1 MFDRSHE
8 DLQFSSLY
16 LARFASSFG
25 FMTVLTLLPNYID
38 ALGATGVTI
47 GLFVTALEVARTV
60 GIVPLGWAADRYSKR
75 TILLGAL
82 ALSAVAYL
90 SFSIITSIDGFLVS
104 RTLQGLGMTGTGLV
118 GLALIGDLAPD
129 DSRANYIGKFN
140 AVRMAAG
147 IAGTL
152 GVGVLFALT
161 GFDVVFG
168 FIAVLFVL
176 STVGIWLFVDAD
188 QTSVE
193 GFAFTDLALNRRIL
207 TMTSFRVQYAVAVSL
222 VRKWVPIFVGV
233 SAAQGGLAYGS
244 AVVGAVLAAEKFTN
258 MLVQPHT
265 GRLSDRYGRALF
277 VFVGG
282 GAYGLVAMAFPFAT
296 TVEGLLSVSLPVAG
310 TVTGAVAVAIGLNG
324 LLGVADA
331 FREPASMALF
341 ADEGKGEGITSS
353 FGVRSLVWK
362 PGSVLAPIAGG
373 WLMGTAGIEWVFFAG
388 GFAAL
393 SGVITFFSVLSW
405 NHGRRALHQW

>member
-1 MFDRSHE
+1 MDRSHDE
-8 DLQFSSLY
+8 LQFSSLY

-25 FMTVLTLLPNYID
+25 FMTVLTLLPDYID

-60 GIVPLGWAADRYSKR
+60 GIVPLGWASDRYSKR
-75 TILLGAL
+75 TIFLGAL
-82 ALSAVAYL
+82 VLSAFAYAT
-90 SFSIITSIDGFLVS
+90 FAFVTSIDGFLVT
-104 RTLQGLGMTGTGLV
+104 RTLQGLALTGTGLV
-118 GLALIGDLAPD
+118 GLALVGDLAPD
-129 DSRANYIGKFN
+129 DSRANYIGKYN
-140 AVRMAAG
+140 SVRMAAG

-152 GVGVLFALT
+152 GAGILFALT
-161 GFDVVFG
+161 GFDIVFG
-168 FIAVLFVL
+168 LIAVLFVVG
-176 STVGIWLFVDAD
+176 TVGVWLFVDSD
-188 QTSVE
+188 QTQVE

-207 TMTSFRVQYAVAVSL
+207 TMTSFRAQYAVAVSL

-258 MLVQPHT
+258 MLVQPFT
-265 GRLSDRYGRALF
+265 GRLSDERGRALF

-282 GAYGLVAMAFPFAT
+282 GAYGLLAIAFPFVAAF
-296 TVEGLLSVSLPVAG
+296 EGFLSFSVPIAG
-310 TVTGAVAVAIGLNG
+310 TLTGAVVAAVCLNG

-362 PGSVLAPIAGG
+362 PGSVLAPLAGG
-373 WLMGTAGIEWVFFAG
+373 WLMGNAGIEWVFFAG
-388 GFAAL
+388 GIAAL
-393 SGVITFFSVLSW
+393 SGVVTFFGVLSW
-405 NHGRRALHQW
+405 NHGRQALSQW

>member
-1 MFDRSHE
+1 MDLSHDE
-8 DLQFSSLY
+8 LQFSSLY

-25 FMTVLTLLPNYID
+25 FMTVLTLLPDYID

-75 TILLGAL
+75 SILLGAL
-82 ALSAVAYL
+82 VLSAVAYL
-90 SFSIITSIDGFLVS
+90 AFTAVTSVDSFLVA

-118 GLALIGDLAPD
+118 GLALMGDLAPN
-129 DSRANYIGKFN
+129 DSRANYIGKYN

-147 IAGTL
+147 IAGTI
-152 GVGVLFALT
+152 GVGVLYALT
-161 GFDVVFG
+161 GFGVVFG
-168 FIAVLFVL
+168 LIAVLFIVA
-176 STVGIWLFVDAD
+176 TVGIWLFVDDD
-188 QTSVE
+188 QTSIE

-207 TMTSFRVQYAVAVSL
+207 TMTSFRAQYAVAVSL

-244 AVVGAVLAAEKFTN
+244 AIVGAVLAAEKFTN
-258 MLVQPHT
+258 MLVQPFT
-265 GRLSDRYGRALF
+265 GRLSDRHGRAMF
-277 VFVGG
+277 VFLGG
-282 GAYGLVAMAFPFAT
+282 GAYGLVAMAFPFVST
-296 TVEGLLSVSLPVAG
+296 TEGLLSISVPVAG
-310 TVTGAVAVAIGLNG
+310 TITGAVVVAVCLNG
-324 LLGVADA
+324 LLGIADA

-362 PGSVLAPIAGG
+362 PGSILAPLVGG

-393 SGVITFFSVLSW
+393 SGVVTFFGILSW

>member
-1 MFDRSHE
+1 MARSHDE
-8 DLQFSSLY
+8 LQFSSLY

-25 FMTVLTLLPNYID
+25 FMTVLTLLPDYID

-90 SFSIITSIDGFLVS
+90 SFSLVVSVDGFLVS

-118 GLALIGDLAPD
+118 GLALMGDLAPD
-129 DSRANYIGKFN
+129 DSRANYIGRYN

-147 IAGTL
+147 IAGTV
-152 GVGVLFALT
+152 GVGVLYALT

-168 FIAVLFVL
+168 LIAVLFVL
-176 STVGIWLFVDAD
+176 ATVGIWLFVDPD
-188 QTSVE
+188 ETSVA

-207 TMTSFRVQYAVAVSL
+207 TMTTFRAQYAVAVSL

-258 MLVQPHT
+258 MLVQPVT
-265 GRLSDRYGRALF
+265 GRLSDRHGRALF
-277 VFVGG
+277 VFAGG
-282 GAYGLVAMAFPFAT
+282 GAYGLVAMAFPFAPAAT
-296 TVEGLLSVSLPVAG
+296 ELFSVSLPIAG
-310 TVTGAVAVAIGLNG
+310 EVTGAVAAAVCLNG

-362 PGSVLAPIAGG
+362 PGSVFAPLLGG
-373 WLMGTAGIEWVFFAG
+373 WVMGTAGIEWVFFAG
-388 GFAAL
+388 GVAAL
-393 SGVITFFSVLSW
+393 SGVVTFFGVLSW
-405 NHGRRALHQW
+405 NHGRRALRQW

>member
-1 MFDRSHE
+1 MPFSHDE
-8 DLQFSSLY
+8 LQFSSLY

-25 FMTVLTLLPNYID
+25 FMTVLTLLPDYID

-82 ALSAVAYL
+82 VVSAAAYL
-90 SFSIITSIDGFLVS
+90 SFIAVNSINGFLAA

-118 GLALIGDLAPD
+118 GLALVGDLAPES
-129 DSRANYIGKFN
+129 SRANYIGKYN

-152 GVGVLFALT
+152 GVGVLYALT
-161 GFDVVFG
+161 GFGVVFG
-168 FIAVLFVL
+168 LIGVLFVVA
-176 STVGIWLFVDAD
+176 TVGIWLFVDAD
-188 QTSVE
+188 QTRIE

-207 TMTSFRVQYAVAVSL
+207 TLTSFRAQYAVAVSL

-258 MLVQPHT
+258 MLVQPFT
-265 GRLSDRYGRALF
+265 GRLSDAHGRAMF

-282 GAYGLVAMAFPFAT
+282 GAYGLVAMLFPFVPG
-296 TVEGLLSVSLPVAG
+296 VEGLLSVSVPVAG
-310 TVTGAVAVAIGLNG
+310 EITGAVVAAVCLNG
-324 LLGVADA
+324 LLGIADA

-362 PGSVLAPIAGG
+362 PGSVLAPLLGG

-393 SGVITFFSVLSW
+393 SGVVTFFGILSW
-405 NHGRRALHQW
+405 NHGRRALRQW